1 MSSAVAFWSA
11 AVTKGDEQKVDV
23 PEGFVLNLQNVAL
36 ESSSPKASLKLFVST
51 TSVEGE
57 AVTVLLCTLR
67 AGGVEQCPMQLV
79 FGSDVPTSLSVKGDA
94 GATMHLSGY
103 YQPGPM
109 DMDGYDEG
117 EDDEYLDDEF
127 GDNGFGSMVPDSY
140 TTGEGDQIYV
150 DDVYGMGGSSSEE
163 DSEDDDED
171 DVFVKAMQ
179 ARQGISGRV
188 EEVNSD
194 EEEEEEEAAAVL
206 SKSKSDKKDTKKGKG
221 ADKAAVKAAK
231 KGSNSKPQTFLQ
243 KGKDGKE
250 GKGKGKGKGKDR
262 GNNGGKKKKGDK

>member
-1 MSSAVAFWSA
+1 MS
-11 AVTKGDEQKVDV
+11 KGDKQKVDV

-36 ESSSPKASLKLFVST
+36 ESASPKASLKLFVST

-103 YQPGPM
+103 YQPGPI
-109 DMDGYDEG
+109 DMDGYGEG
-117 EDDEYLDDEF
+117 EDDEYSDDEF

-140 TTGEGDQIYV
+140 TTDEGDQIYV
-150 DDVYGMGGSSSEE
+150 DDVYGGMDGSSSEE
-163 DSEDDDED
+163 DNEDDDED

-188 EEVNSD
+188 EEVDSDDDDDD
-194 EEEEEEEAAAVL
+194 EEEAVAL

-221 ADKAAVKAAK
+221 GDKAAAKAAK

-250 GKGKGKGKGKDR
+250 GKGKGKGKANGKDR